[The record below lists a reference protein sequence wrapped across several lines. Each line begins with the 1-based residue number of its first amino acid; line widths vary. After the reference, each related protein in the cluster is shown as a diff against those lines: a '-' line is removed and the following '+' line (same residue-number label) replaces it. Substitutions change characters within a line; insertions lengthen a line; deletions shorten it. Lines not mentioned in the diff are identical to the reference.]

1 ALRVARLWRADVV
14 PVVLPINVAPL
25 LDGFG
30 IEAVDVRQSLFRL
43 IEGLGHETVECE
55 LAWPSAVNLEPPV
68 SDWLEQPAGRAG
80 PTLEIVGV
88 SRSGNRAYHP
98 TPVQAAGAFGIG
110 PIRPL
115 PGESRTPCPLVASP
129 RLSH

>member
-43 IEGLGHETVECE
+43 IEGLGHETVEWE

-68 SDWLEQPAGRAG
+68 SDWLEQPAGRAAL
-80 PTLEIVGV
+80 TLEMVGV
-88 SRSGNRAYHP
+88 RRRRNRAYHATQRHAP
-98 TPVQAAGAFGIG
+98 Q
-110 PIRPL
+110 PL
-115 PGESRTPCPLVASP
+115 GYG
-129 RLSH
+129 